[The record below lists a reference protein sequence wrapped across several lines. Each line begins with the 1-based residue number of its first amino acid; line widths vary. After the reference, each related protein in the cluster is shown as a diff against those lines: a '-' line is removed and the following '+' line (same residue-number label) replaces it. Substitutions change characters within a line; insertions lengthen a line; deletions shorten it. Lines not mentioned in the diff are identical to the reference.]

1 MTESHEYE
9 MAVLT
14 ARNHGEAHEY
24 LHQQRTVAAV
34 ESLFWVLTRH
44 HKAISPMER
53 QRVIVETL
61 SYWQQTFDNPDCD
74 E

>member
-1 MTESHEYE
+1 MTESHEYD
-9 MAVLT
+9 MALLT
-14 ARNHGEAHEY
+14 AKNHGEAYEY
-24 LHQQRTVAAV
+24 LRKQRTVAAV

-44 HKAISPMER
+44 HKVVSPMER

-61 SYWQQTFDNPDCD
+61 SYWQQTFDDPDCD